1 MHEGDNLPQPAL
13 DLIMVKSII
22 VSSQLSRGPE
32 SYAQPVRGSLLVG
45 LWVAALIA
53 APCASAEP
61 DDSGYNGAPTVISG
75 GPVPTMNG
83 VPCVGG
89 HLGTCTGFAQNQPRP
104 TKPRSSVG
112 HSPTVSP

>member
-1 MHEGDNLPQPAL
+1 
-13 DLIMVKSII
+13 MVKTII
-22 VSSQLSRGPE
+22 VSSQLGQGSE
-32 SYAQPVRGSLLVG
+32 SYAQRVRGSLLVG
-45 LWVAALIA
+45 LFVAGLIA
-53 APCASAEP
+53 APGASAEP
-61 DDSGYNGAPTVISG
+61 ADNNGY
-75 GPVPTMNG
+75 NG

>member
-1 MHEGDNLPQPAL
+1 M
-13 DLIMVKSII
+13 
-22 VSSQLSRGPE
+22 
-32 SYAQPVRGSLLVG
+32 AQHLRLCGSLLAG
-45 LWVAALIA
+45 LIIA
-53 APCASAEP
+53 TAISSPSATAEP
-61 DDSGYNGAPTVISG
+61 TDNSGYNGAPTVVSG

>member
-1 MHEGDNLPQPAL
+1 M
-13 DLIMVKSII
+13 IMVPSII
-22 VSSQLSRGPE
+22 VSSQLSRGSEP
-32 SYAQPVRGSLLVG
+32 YAQPVRGSLLVG
-45 LWVAALIA
+45 PLVAALIA
-53 APCASAEP
+53 APCANAEP
-61 DDSGYNGAPTVISG
+61 ADNNGYNGAPTIISG

-83 VPCVGG
+83 VPCIGG

>member
-1 MHEGDNLPQPAL
+1 VLARRLTAEQGERVTITGQRYLFRSVL
-13 DLIMVKSII
+13 
-22 VSSQLSRGPE
+22 
-32 SYAQPVRGSLLVG
+32 
-45 LWVAALIA
+45 VAACTA
-53 APCASAEP
+53 AAVVCPTANAEP
-61 DDSGYNGAPTVISG
+61 AGNNGYNGAPIVVSG

>member
-1 MHEGDNLPQPAL
+1 MTEHPRLC
-13 DLIMVKSII
+13 
-22 VSSQLSRGPE
+22 R
-32 SYAQPVRGSLLVG
+32 SLLIG
-45 LWVAALIA
+45 LCALAVVAAPNA
-53 APCASAEP
+53 GAEP
-61 DDSGYNGAPTVISG
+61 LDQNGYNGAPTVVSG

-104 TKPRSSVG
+104 TKPRASVG

>member
-1 MHEGDNLPQPAL
+1 MTEHRRLR
-13 DLIMVKSII
+13 IF
-22 VSSQLSRGPE
+22 
-32 SYAQPVRGSLLVG
+32 LLAG
-45 LWVAALIA
+45 LCSAALIS
-53 APCASAEP
+53 APGATAEP
-61 DDSGYNGAPTVISG
+61 ADNNGYNGAPTVVSG

-83 VPCVGG
+83 VPCVAG

>member
-1 MHEGDNLPQPAL
+1 
-13 DLIMVKSII
+13 V
-22 VSSQLSRGPE
+22 V
-32 SYAQPVRGSLLVG
+32 
-45 LWVAALIA
+45 
-53 APCASAEP
+53 
-61 DDSGYNGAPTVISG
+61 SG